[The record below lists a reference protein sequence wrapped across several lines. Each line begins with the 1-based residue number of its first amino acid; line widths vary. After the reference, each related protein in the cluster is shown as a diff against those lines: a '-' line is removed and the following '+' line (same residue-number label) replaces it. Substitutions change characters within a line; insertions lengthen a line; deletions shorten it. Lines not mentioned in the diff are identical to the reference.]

1 MKINLVNYII
11 FDCMIVSLMMI
22 IYNLVM
28 IFYLFIVGIIF
39 I

>member
-1 MKINLVNYII
+1 MNIDWVNDII

-28 IFYLFIVGIIF
+28 FFYLFIVGIIF